1 MEYHRARP
9 LSSFLRGLSP
19 RKRGGNPLRRRRS
32 ATPTT
37 SDPPDHVLG
46 TFLAGR
52 LEVLAGKVTGVSGRA
67 QTTGATEREVLLTRP
82 VILLILI
89 AFASLFGFQLLLS
102 VVPLY
107 ADEAGGGSSGAG
119 LATAAFMLSTV
130 LTQIQMP
137 RILDRYGYRRTLAAG
152 LLFLGVPA
160 LFYAYAKMLVP
171 ILAVTLLRGVGFG
184 IVTVVFAALVVE
196 LAPPGRRGEA
206 LGLLGIA
213 ITLPNIFCNALGL
226 WLVGQFGYG
235 VVFLLGGVAPLLGLG
250 MVAGIRSA
258 ATSGK
263 EEEGAGFFAGLG
275 RTPLLR
281 IFLLFAATTMAGG
294 VVLTFLPLAVPG
306 SGAFSAASALLV
318 VGITSTASRW
328 WAGRFG
334 DRRDPRLLLA
344 PGLLAC
350 ATGMVCLPLG
360 GVVLLVGAVLFGT
373 GFGLLQ
379 NATLIL
385 MMGRVS
391 KSEYGLGS
399 TLWNAAFD
407 TGTGIGA
414 FSFGFVISAVGFS
427 WSFFICSALVASALL
442 LVILDYSSTQ
452 D

>member
-1 MEYHRARP
+1 MNGP
-9 LSSFLRGLSP
+9 
-19 RKRGGNPLRRRRS
+19 
-32 ATPTT
+32 
-37 SDPPDHVLG
+37 
-46 TFLAGR
+46 
-52 LEVLAGKVTGVSGRA
+52 A
-67 QTTGATEREVLLTRP
+67 QTTEATEREVLLTRP
-82 VILLILI
+82 VVLVTLV
-89 AFASLFGFQLLLS
+89 AFVALFGFQLLLS

-107 ADEAGGGSSGAG
+107 AGEAGGGSAGAG
-119 LATAAFMLSTV
+119 LATAVFMLSTV

-137 RILDRYGYRRTLAAG
+137 RILGRYGYRRTLAAG

-160 LFYAYAKMLVP
+160 LFYAYAQTLVP

-184 IVTVVFAALVVE
+184 IITVVFAALVVE

-206 LGLLGIA
+206 LGLLGVA

-235 VVFLLGGVAPLLGLG
+235 VVFLLGGVAPLLGLV
-250 MVAGIRSA
+250 MVIGIRSA
-258 ATSGK
+258 APSGQG

-275 RTPLLR
+275 RAPLLR
-281 IFLLFAATTMAGG
+281 IFLLFAATTMGAG

-306 SGAFSAASALLV
+306 PGVFSAASALLV
-318 VGITSTASRW
+318 VGITTTASRW

-334 DRRDPRLLLA
+334 DRKDPRLLLA
-344 PGLLAC
+344 PGLIAC
-350 ATGMVCLPLG
+350 AIGMVCLPLG
-360 GVVLLVGAVLFGT
+360 GVILLFGALLFGG

-414 FSFGFVISAVGFS
+414 FSFGFVISAVGFT
-427 WSFFICSALVASALL
+427 WSFTICSALLASALL
-442 LVILDYSSTQ
+442 LVLLDHSSTQ

>member
-1 MEYHRARP
+1 MNGRAR
-9 LSSFLRGLSP
+9 
-19 RKRGGNPLRRRRS
+19 
-32 ATPTT
+32 TT
-37 SDPPDHVLG
+37 
-46 TFLAGR
+46 
-52 LEVLAGKVTGVSGRA
+52 E
-67 QTTGATEREVLLTRP
+67 ATEREVLLTRP
-82 VILLILI
+82 VVLLTFV
-89 AFASLFGFQLLLS
+89 AFAALFGFQLLLS

-137 RILDRYGYRRTLAAG
+137 RILGRYGYRRTLAAG

-160 LFYAYAKMLVP
+160 LFYAYAQTLVP
-171 ILAVTLLRGVGFG
+171 ILAVTLVRGVGFG
-184 IVTVVFAALVVE
+184 IITVVFAALVVE
-196 LAPPGRRGEA
+196 LAPPGRTGEA
-206 LGLLGIA
+206 LGLIGVA
-213 ITLPNIFCNALGL
+213 ITLPTIFCNALGL

-235 VVFLLGGVAPLLGLG
+235 IVFLLGGVAPLLGLG

-258 ATSGK
+258 APS
-263 EEEGAGFFAGLG
+263 EEEGGAGFFAGLG
-275 RTPLLR
+275 RAPLLR
-281 IFLLFAATTMAGG
+281 ILLLFAATTMAGG

-306 SGAFSAASALLV
+306 SGFFSAAGALLI
-318 VGITSTASRW
+318 VGVTSTASRW

-334 DRRDPRLLLA
+334 DRRDPRLLLT
-344 PGLLAC
+344 PGILAC
-350 ATGMVCLPLG
+350 AAGMVCLPLG

-407 TGTGIGA
+407 AGTGIGA
-414 FSFGFVISAVGFS
+414 FAFGFVISAVGFS
-427 WSFFICSALVASALL
+427 WSFFICAALVASALL

>member
-1 MEYHRARP
+1 M
-9 LSSFLRGLSP
+9 
-19 RKRGGNPLRRRRS
+19 
-32 ATPTT
+32 
-37 SDPPDHVLG
+37 
-46 TFLAGR
+46 
-52 LEVLAGKVTGVSGRA
+52 
-67 QTTGATEREVLLTRP
+67 LTRP
-82 VILLILI
+82 VILLTLV
-89 AFASLFGFQLLLS
+89 AFAALFGFQLLLS

-137 RILDRYGYRRTLAAG
+137 RILGRYGYRRTLAAG

-160 LFYAYAKMLVP
+160 LFYAYAQMLVP

-206 LGLLGIA
+206 LGLLGVA

-235 VVFLLGGVAPLLGLG
+235 VVFVLGGVAPLLGLV
-250 MVAGIRSA
+250 MVIGIRSA
-258 ATSGK
+258 APSEKGE

-275 RTPLLR
+275 RAPLLR

-334 DRRDPRLLLA
+334 DRRGPRLLLA

-427 WSFFICSALVASALL
+427 WSFFICAAMVTSALL
-442 LVILDYSSTQ
+442 LVILDYASTQ
-452 D
+452 DGP

>member
-1 MEYHRARP
+1 VNGP
-9 LSSFLRGLSP
+9 
-19 RKRGGNPLRRRRS
+19 
-32 ATPTT
+32 
-37 SDPPDHVLG
+37 
-46 TFLAGR
+46 
-52 LEVLAGKVTGVSGRA
+52 A
-67 QTTGATEREVLLTRP
+67 QTTGVTEREVLLTRP
-82 VILLILI
+82 VVLLTLV
-89 AFASLFGFQLLLS
+89 AFAALVGFQLLLS

-107 ADEAGGGSSGAG
+107 ADQAGGGSSGAG
-119 LATAAFMLSTV
+119 LATAVFMLSTV

-137 RILDRYGYRRTLAAG
+137 RILGRYGYRRTLAAG

-160 LFYAYAKMLVP
+160 LFYAYAQTLVP

-184 IVTVVFAALVVE
+184 IITVVFAALVVE

-206 LGLLGIA
+206 LGLIGIA

-235 VVFLLGGVAPLLGLG
+235 IVFLLGGLAPLLGLV
-250 MVAGIRSA
+250 MVIGIRAAASA
-258 ATSGK
+258 
-263 EEEGAGFFAGLG
+263 EEGGGAGFFAGLG
-275 RTPLLR
+275 RASLLR

-306 SGAFSAASALLV
+306 PGVFSAASALLI
-318 VGITSTASRW
+318 VGVTSTASRW

-334 DRRDPRLLLA
+334 DRSDPRLLLA

-350 ATGMVCLPLG
+350 AAGMVCLPLG
-360 GVVLLVGAVLFGT
+360 GVILLAGAVLFGT

-442 LVILDYSSTQ
+442 LVLLDYSSTRNRHPQ
-452 D
+452 

>member
-1 MEYHRARP
+1 MYWAR
-9 LSSFLRGLSP
+9 SSPGKL
-19 RKRGGNPLRRRRS
+19 
-32 ATPTT
+32 
-37 SDPPDHVLG
+37 V
-46 TFLAGR
+46 
-52 LEVLAGKVTGVSGRA
+52 VLAGKVIGVNGPA
-67 QTTGATEREVLLTRP
+67 QTAGDPEREVLLTRP
-82 VILLILI
+82 VILLTLV
-89 AFASLFGFQLLLS
+89 AFAALFGFQLLLS

-137 RILDRYGYRRTLAAG
+137 RVLGRYGYRRTLAAG

-160 LFYAYAKMLVP
+160 LFYAYTQTLVP

-206 LGLLGIA
+206 LGLLGVA

-235 VVFLLGGVAPLLGLG
+235 VVFLLGGVAPLLGLV

-258 ATSGK
+258 APSEQG
-263 EEEGAGFFAGLG
+263 EEEEGFFAGLG
-275 RTPLLR
+275 RAPLLR

-350 ATGMVCLPLG
+350 AAGMVCLPLG

-373 GFGLLQ
+373 GFGLIQ

-442 LVILDYSSTQ
+442 LVILDYSSIQ

>member
-1 MEYHRARP
+1 
-9 LSSFLRGLSP
+9 
-19 RKRGGNPLRRRRS
+19 
-32 ATPTT
+32 
-37 SDPPDHVLG
+37 
-46 TFLAGR
+46 
-52 LEVLAGKVTGVSGRA
+52 LAGKVKSVNGPA

-82 VILLILI
+82 VVLLTLV
-89 AFASLFGFQLLLS
+89 AFAALFGFQLLLS

-107 ADEAGGGSSGAG
+107 ANEAGGGSSGAG
-119 LATAAFMLSTV
+119 LATTAFMLSTV

-137 RILDRYGYRRTLAAG
+137 RILGRYGYRRALAAG

-160 LFYAYAKMLVP
+160 LFYAYAQTLVP

-206 LGLLGIA
+206 LGLLGVA

-226 WLVGQFGYG
+226 WLVGQFGYE
-235 VVFLLGGVAPLLGLG
+235 VVFLLGGLAPLLGLG
-250 MVAGIRSA
+250 MVIGIRSA
-258 ATSGK
+258 APSEKGE

-275 RTPLLR
+275 RAPLLR
-281 IFLLFAATTMAGG
+281 IFLLFATTTMAGG
-294 VVLTFLPLAVPG
+294 VIVTFLPLAVPG

-328 WAGRFG
+328 WAGRFS
-334 DRRDPRLLLA
+334 DRSDPRLLLA
-344 PGLLAC
+344 PGLIAC

-414 FSFGFVISAVGFS
+414 FSFGLVISTIGFS
-427 WSFFICSALVASALL
+427 WSFFICSAMVASALL
-442 LVILDYSSTQ
+442 LVLLDHSSTQ
-452 D
+452 N